1 MIYTVTMNPALEFV
15 SEVSDFEFDKN
26 NISDFDL
33 MLPAGKGINV
43 SRVLKQLGLPTVATG
58 FAGGF
63 TGEFVEDWLRRED
76 IKSEFIRIDDN
87 TRINIKITGASK
99 TVIES
104 KGPSISHQELQEL
117 LYYLSRVKEGDTVF
131 LSTAFP
137 KNITETVIERMIAIC
152 KANKAEFVLDID
164 EYYLEKFADEGSLLQ
179 NISVKCLEHLFK
191 TKIDSETDLLKWKNE
206 IFDLNSKFVIV
217 PFVDN
222 KVYLF
227 QENSICAFEIEK
239 MINQKRDF
247 VIDSIIAGFIATFI
261 RTSDHQKSFEMA
273 NACAL
278 ASLKTKDLP
287 KKFQIDDC
295 LEDVNIIKID

>member
-33 MLPAGKGINV
+33 MLPDGKGINV

-87 TRINIKITGASK
+87 TRINIKITGSSK

-117 LYYLSRVKEGDTVF
+117 LYHLSRVKEGDTVF

-152 KANKAEFVLDID
+152 KANKAHFVLDID
-164 EYYLEKFADEGSLLQ
+164 EYYLERFANEGSLLEK
-179 NISVKCLEHLFK
+179 ISVKCLEHMFK
-191 TKIDSETDLLKWKNE
+191 TKIDSETDLLKWKKE

-227 QENSICAFEIEK
+227 QKNSIYAFDIEQ
-239 MINQKRDF
+239 MLNQKRDF

-261 RTSDHQKSFEMA
+261 RTSDYEKSFEMA

-295 LEDVNIIKID
+295 FNDINIIKIN

>member
-15 SEVSDFEFDKN
+15 SEVSNFEFDKN

-87 TRINIKITGASK
+87 TRINIKITGSSK

-152 KANKAEFVLDID
+152 KANKAQFVLDID
-164 EYYLEKFADEGSLLQ
+164 EYYLERFANEGSLLEK
-179 NISVKCLEHLFK
+179 ISVKCLEHLFK
-191 TKIDSETDLLKWKNE
+191 TKIDSESDLLKWKNE

-227 QENSICAFEIEK
+227 QKNSIYAFDIEK
-239 MINQKRDF
+239 LLNQKRDF

-261 RTSDHQKSFEMA
+261 RTSDYEKSFEMA

-278 ASLKTKDLP
+278 ASLNTKDLP

-295 LEDVNIIKID
+295 FKEINIIKID

>member
-87 TRINIKITGASK
+87 TRINIKITGSSK

-152 KANKAEFVLDID
+152 KANKAQFVLDID
-164 EYYLEKFADEGSLLQ
+164 EYYLERFANEGSLLEK
-179 NISVKCLEHLFK
+179 ISVKCLEHLFK
-191 TKIDSETDLLKWKNE
+191 TKIDSESDLLKWKNE
-206 IFDLNSKFVIV
+206 ISGLKSKFVIV

-227 QENSICAFEIEK
+227 QKNSIYAFDIEQ
-239 MINQKRDF
+239 MLNQKIDF

-261 RTSDHQKSFEMA
+261 RTSDYEKSFEMA

-295 LEDVNIIKID
+295 FNDINIIKIN

>member
-26 NISDFDL
+26 NISVFDL

-87 TRINIKITGASK
+87 TRINIKITGSSK

-152 KANKAEFVLDID
+152 QANKAQFVLDID
-164 EYYLEKFADEGSLLQ
+164 EYYLERFANEGSLLEK
-179 NISVKCLEHLFK
+179 ISVKCLEHLFK
-191 TKIDSETDLLKWKNE
+191 TKIDSESDLLKWRNE
-206 IFDLNSKFVIV
+206 ISGLKSKFVIV

-227 QENSICAFEIEK
+227 QKNSIYAFDIEQ
-239 MINQKRDF
+239 MLNQKIDF

-261 RTSDHQKSFEMA
+261 RTSDYEKSFEMA

-295 LEDVNIIKID
+295 FKDINIIKID

>member
-33 MLPAGKGINV
+33 MLPSGKGINV
-43 SRVLKQLGLPTVATG
+43 SRVLKQLGLPTLATG

-87 TRINIKITGASK
+87 TRINIKITGSSK

-152 KANKAEFVLDID
+152 KANKAHFVLDID
-164 EYYLEKFADEGSLLQ
+164 EYYLERFANEGSLLEK
-179 NISVKCLEHLFK
+179 ISVKCLEHLFK
-191 TKIDSETDLLKWKNE
+191 TKINSESDLLKWKNE
-206 IFDLNSKFVIV
+206 ISGLNSKFVIV

-227 QENSICAFEIEK
+227 QKNSIYAFDIEQ
-239 MINQKRDF
+239 MLNQKRDF

-261 RTSDHQKSFEMA
+261 RTSDYEKSFEMA

-295 LEDVNIIKID
+295 FNDINIIKIN

>member
-87 TRINIKITGASK
+87 TRINIKITGSSK

-152 KANKAEFVLDID
+152 KANKAQFVLDID
-164 EYYLEKFADEGSLLQ
+164 EYYLERFANEGSLLEK
-179 NISVKCLEHLFK
+179 ISVKCLEHLFK
-191 TKIDSETDLLKWKNE
+191 TKIDSESDLLKWKNE

-217 PFVDN
+217 PFIDN

-227 QENSICAFEIEK
+227 QKNSIYAFDIEQLL
-239 MINQKRDF
+239 NQKIDF

-261 RTSDHQKSFEMA
+261 RTSDYEKSFEMA

-295 LEDVNIIKID
+295 IKDINIIKID

>member
-87 TRINIKITGASK
+87 TRINIKITGSSK

-152 KANKAEFVLDID
+152 KANKAHFVLDID
-164 EYYLEKFADEGSLLQ
+164 EYYLERFANEGSLLEK
-179 NISVKCLEHLFK
+179 ISVKCMEHLFK
-191 TKIDSETDLLKWKNE
+191 TKIDSESDLLKWKNE

-227 QENSICAFEIEK
+227 QKNSIYAFDIEQ
-239 MINQKRDF
+239 MLNQKIDF

-261 RTSDHQKSFEMA
+261 RTSDYEKSFEMA

-295 LEDVNIIKID
+295 FKDINIIKID

>member
-33 MLPAGKGINV
+33 MLPSGKGINV
-43 SRVLKQLGLPTVATG
+43 SRVLKQLGLPTLATG

-87 TRINIKITGASK
+87 TRINIKITGSSK

-137 KNITETVIERMIAIC
+137 KNITETVIKRMIAIC
-152 KANKAEFVLDID
+152 KANKAQFVLDID
-164 EYYLEKFADEGSLLQ
+164 EYYLERFANEGSLLEK
-179 NISVKCLEHLFK
+179 ISVKCMEHLFK
-191 TKIDSETDLLKWKNE
+191 TKIDSESDLLKWKKE
-206 IFDLNSKFVIV
+206 ISGLKSKFVIV

-227 QENSICAFEIEK
+227 QKNSIYAFDIEQ
-239 MINQKRDF
+239 MLNQKRDF

-261 RTSDHQKSFEMA
+261 RTSDYEKSFEMA

-295 LEDVNIIKID
+295 FKDINIIKID

>member
-87 TRINIKITGASK
+87 TRINIKITGSSK

-152 KANKAEFVLDID
+152 KANKAQFVLDID
-164 EYYLEKFADEGSLLQ
+164 EYYLERFANEGSLLEK
-179 NISVKCLEHLFK
+179 ISVKCMEHLFK
-191 TKIDSETDLLKWKNE
+191 TKIDSESDLLKWKNE

-217 PFVDN
+217 PFIDN

-227 QENSICAFEIEK
+227 QKNSIYAFDIEQLL
-239 MINQKRDF
+239 NQKRDF

-261 RTSDHQKSFEMA
+261 RTSDYEKSFEMA

-295 LEDVNIIKID
+295 FKDINIIKID

>member
-33 MLPAGKGINV
+33 MLPSGKGINV

-87 TRINIKITGASK
+87 TRINIKITGSSK

-104 KGPSISHQELQEL
+104 KGYSISHQELQEL

-152 KANKAEFVLDID
+152 KANKAHFVLDID
-164 EYYLEKFADEGSLLQ
+164 EYYLERFANEGSLLEK
-179 NISVKCLEHLFK
+179 ISVKCLEHLFK
-191 TKIDSETDLLKWKNE
+191 TKINSESDLLKWKNE
-206 IFDLNSKFVIV
+206 ISGLNSKFVIV

-227 QENSICAFEIEK
+227 QKNSIYAFDIEQ
-239 MINQKRDF
+239 MLNQKRDF

-261 RTSDHQKSFEMA
+261 RTSDYEKSFEMA

-295 LEDVNIIKID
+295 FNDINIIKIN

>member
-87 TRINIKITGASK
+87 TRINIKITGSSK

-152 KANKAEFVLDID
+152 KANKAQFVLDID
-164 EYYLEKFADEGSLLQ
+164 EYFLERFANEGSLLEK
-179 NISVKCLEHLFK
+179 ISVKCLEHLFK
-191 TKIDSETDLLKWKNE
+191 TKIDSESDLLKWKNE
-206 IFDLNSKFVIV
+206 IFDLNSRFVIV

-227 QENSICAFEIEK
+227 QKNSIYAFDIEQ
-239 MINQKRDF
+239 MLNQKRDF

-261 RTSDHQKSFEMA
+261 RTSDYEKSFEMA

-278 ASLKTKDLP
+278 ASLNTKDLP

-295 LEDVNIIKID
+295 FKEINIIKID

>member
-58 FAGGF
+58 FSGGF

-87 TRINIKITGASK
+87 TRINIKITGSSK

-152 KANKAEFVLDID
+152 KANKAQFVLDID
-164 EYYLEKFADEGSLLQ
+164 EYYLERFANEGSLLEK
-179 NISVKCLEHLFK
+179 ISVKCLEHLFK
-191 TKIDSETDLLKWKNE
+191 TKIDSESDLLKWKNE

-227 QENSICAFEIEK
+227 QKNSIYAFDIEQ
-239 MINQKRDF
+239 MLNQKRDF

-261 RTSDHQKSFEMA
+261 RTSDYEKSFEMA
-273 NACAL
+273 NGCAL

-295 LEDVNIIKID
+295 FKDINIIKID

>member
-87 TRINIKITGASK
+87 TRINIKITGSSK

-152 KANKAEFVLDID
+152 KANKAQFVLDID
-164 EYYLEKFADEGSLLQ
+164 EYYLERFANEGSLLEK
-179 NISVKCLEHLFK
+179 ISVKCMEHLFK
-191 TKIDSETDLLKWKNE
+191 TKIDSESDLLKWKKE
-206 IFDLNSKFVIV
+206 ISGLKSKFVIV

-227 QENSICAFEIEK
+227 QKNSIYAFDIEQ
-239 MINQKRDF
+239 MLNQKRDF

-261 RTSDHQKSFEMA
+261 RTSDYEKSFEMA

-295 LEDVNIIKID
+295 FNDINIIKID

>member
-152 KANKAEFVLDID
+152 KANKAQFVLDID
-164 EYYLEKFADEGSLLQ
+164 EYYLERFANEGSLLEK
-179 NISVKCLEHLFK
+179 ISVKCMEHLFK
-191 TKIDSETDLLKWKNE
+191 TKIDSESDLLKWKNE

-227 QENSICAFEIEK
+227 QKNSIYAFDIEQ
-239 MINQKRDF
+239 MLDQKRDF

-261 RTSDHQKSFEMA
+261 RTSDYEKSFEMA

-295 LEDVNIIKID
+295 FKDINIIKID

>member
-15 SEVSDFEFDKN
+15 SEVSDFEFDNN

-87 TRINIKITGASK
+87 TRINIKITGSSK
-99 TVIES
+99 TVILS

-152 KANKAEFVLDID
+152 KANKAQFVLDID
-164 EYYLEKFADEGSLLQ
+164 EYYLERFANEGSLLEK
-179 NISVKCLEHLFK
+179 ISVKCLEHLFK
-191 TKIDSETDLLKWKNE
+191 TKIDSESDLLKWKNE

-227 QENSICAFEIEK
+227 QKNSIYAFDIEQ
-239 MINQKRDF
+239 MLNQKRDF

-261 RTSDHQKSFEMA
+261 RTSDYEKSFEMA

-278 ASLKTKDLP
+278 ASLNTKDLP

-295 LEDVNIIKID
+295 FKEINIIKID

>member
-33 MLPAGKGINV
+33 MLPSGKGINV

-87 TRINIKITGASK
+87 TRINIKITGSSK

-152 KANKAEFVLDID
+152 KANKAQFVLDID
-164 EYYLEKFADEGSLLQ
+164 EYYLERFANEGSLLEK
-179 NISVKCLEHLFK
+179 ISVKCLEHLFK
-191 TKIDSETDLLKWKNE
+191 TKIDSESDLLKWKNE
-206 IFDLNSKFVIV
+206 ISGLKSKFVIV

-227 QENSICAFEIEK
+227 QKNSIYAFDIEQ
-239 MINQKRDF
+239 MLNQKRDF

-261 RTSDHQKSFEMA
+261 RTSDYEKSFEMA

-295 LEDVNIIKID
+295 FNDINIIKIN

>member
-15 SEVSDFEFDKN
+15 SEVSDFGFDKN

-87 TRINIKITGASK
+87 TRINIKITGSSK

-152 KANKAEFVLDID
+152 KANKAQFVLDID
-164 EYYLEKFADEGSLLQ
+164 EYYLERFANEGSLLEK
-179 NISVKCLEHLFK
+179 ISVKCMEHLFK
-191 TKIDSETDLLKWKNE
+191 TKIDSESDLLKWKNE

-217 PFVDN
+217 PFIDN

-227 QENSICAFEIEK
+227 QKNSIYAFDIEQLL
-239 MINQKRDF
+239 NQKRDF

-261 RTSDHQKSFEMA
+261 RTSDYEKSFEMA

-278 ASLKTKDLP
+278 ASLNTKDLP

-295 LEDVNIIKID
+295 FKEINIIKID

>member
-87 TRINIKITGASK
+87 TRINIKITGSSK

-152 KANKAEFVLDID
+152 KANKAQFVLDID
-164 EYYLEKFADEGSLLQ
+164 EYYLERFANEGSLLEK
-179 NISVKCLEHLFK
+179 ISVKCLEHLFK
-191 TKIDSETDLLKWKNE
+191 TKIDSESDLLKWKNE

-227 QENSICAFEIEK
+227 PKNSIYAFDIEQLL
-239 MINQKRDF
+239 NQKRDF

-261 RTSDHQKSFEMA
+261 RTSDYEKSFEMA

-278 ASLKTKDLP
+278 ASLNTKDLP

-295 LEDVNIIKID
+295 FKDINIIKID

>member
-63 TGEFVEDWLRRED
+63 TGDFVEDWLRRED

-87 TRINIKITGASK
+87 TRINIKITGSSK

-152 KANKAEFVLDID
+152 KANKAQFVLDID
-164 EYYLEKFADEGSLLQ
+164 EYYLERFANEGSLLEK
-179 NISVKCLEHLFK
+179 ISVKCLEHLFK
-191 TKIDSETDLLKWKNE
+191 TKIDSESDLLKWKNE

-222 KVYLF
+222 KVYLL
-227 QENSICAFEIEK
+227 QKNSIYAFDIEQLL
-239 MINQKRDF
+239 NQKRDF

-261 RTSDHQKSFEMA
+261 RTSDYEKSFEMA

-295 LEDVNIIKID
+295 FKDINIIKID

>member
-63 TGEFVEDWLRRED
+63 TGGFVEDWLRRED

-87 TRINIKITGASK
+87 TRINIKITGSSK

-117 LYYLSRVKEGDTVF
+117 LYYISRVKEGDTVF

-152 KANKAEFVLDID
+152 KANKAQFVLDID
-164 EYYLEKFADEGSLLQ
+164 EYYLERFANEGSLLEK
-179 NISVKCLEHLFK
+179 ISVKCMEHLFK
-191 TKIDSETDLLKWKNE
+191 TKIDSESDLLKWKNE

-227 QENSICAFEIEK
+227 QKNSIYAFDIEQLL
-239 MINQKRDF
+239 NQKRDF

-261 RTSDHQKSFEMA
+261 RTSDYEKSFEMA

-278 ASLKTKDLP
+278 ASLNTKDLP

-295 LEDVNIIKID
+295 FKDVNIIKID

>member
-87 TRINIKITGASK
+87 TRINIKITGSSK

-117 LYYLSRVKEGDTVF
+117 FYYLSRVKEGDTVF

-179 NISVKCLEHLFK
+179 NISVKCLEHMFK
-191 TKIDSETDLLKWKNE
+191 TKINSETDLLKWKNE

-227 QENSICAFEIEK
+227 QENSIYAFGIEQ
-239 MINQKRDF
+239 MIKQKRDF

-261 RTSDHQKSFEMA
+261 RTSDHEKSFEMA

-295 LEDVNIIKID
+295 LEDVNIIKIN

>member
-1 MIYTVTMNPALEFV
+1 MNPALEFV
-15 SEVSDFEFDKN
+15 SEVTDFEFDKN

-43 SRVLKQLGLPTVATG
+43 SRILKQLGLPTVATG

-87 TRINIKITGASK
+87 TRINIKITGSSK

-179 NISVKCLEHLFK
+179 NISVKCLEHMFK
-191 TKIDSETDLLKWKNE
+191 TKIDSETDLLKWKKE

>member
-63 TGEFVEDWLRRED
+63 TGKFVEDWLRRED

-87 TRINIKITGASK
+87 TRINIKITGSSK

-152 KANKAEFVLDID
+152 KANKAQFVLDID
-164 EYYLEKFADEGSLLQ
+164 EYYLERFANGGSLLEK
-179 NISVKCLEHLFK
+179 ISVKCLEHLFK
-191 TKIDSETDLLKWKNE
+191 TKIDSESDLLKWKNE
-206 IFDLNSKFVIV
+206 ISGLKSKFVIV

-227 QENSICAFEIEK
+227 QKNSIYAFDIEQ
-239 MINQKRDF
+239 MLNQKRDF

-261 RTSDHQKSFEMA
+261 RTSDYEKSFEMA

-295 LEDVNIIKID
+295 FKDINIIKID

>member
-15 SEVSDFEFDKN
+15 SEVSDFEFDNN

-87 TRINIKITGASK
+87 TRINIKITGSSK
-99 TVIES
+99 TVILS

-152 KANKAEFVLDID
+152 KANKAQFVLDID
-164 EYYLEKFADEGSLLQ
+164 EYYLERFANEGSLLEK
-179 NISVKCLEHLFK
+179 ISVKCLEHLFK
-191 TKIDSETDLLKWKNE
+191 TKIDSESDLLKWKNE

-227 QENSICAFEIEK
+227 QKNSIYAFDIEQ
-239 MINQKRDF
+239 MLNQKIDF

-261 RTSDHQKSFEMA
+261 RTSDYEKSFEMA

-295 LEDVNIIKID
+295 FKDINIIKID

>member
-15 SEVSDFEFDKN
+15 SEVSDFGFDKN

-63 TGEFVEDWLRRED
+63 TGDFVEDWLRRED
-76 IKSEFIRIDDN
+76 IKSEFIGIDDN
-87 TRINIKITGASK
+87 TRINIKITGSSK

-152 KANKAEFVLDID
+152 KANKAQFVLDID
-164 EYYLEKFADEGSLLQ
+164 EYYLERFANEGSLLEK
-179 NISVKCLEHLFK
+179 ISVKCLEHLFK
-191 TKIDSETDLLKWKNE
+191 TKIDSESDLLKWKNE

-227 QENSICAFEIEK
+227 QKNSIYAFDIEK
-239 MINQKRDF
+239 LLNQKRDF

-261 RTSDHQKSFEMA
+261 RNSDYEKSFEMA

-278 ASLKTKDLP
+278 ASLNTKDLP

-295 LEDVNIIKID
+295 FKEINIIKID

>member
-87 TRINIKITGASK
+87 TRINIKITGSSK
-99 TVIES
+99 AVIES

-152 KANKAEFVLDID
+152 KANKAQFVLDID
-164 EYYLEKFADEGSLLQ
+164 EYYLERFVNEGSLLEK
-179 NISVKCLEHLFK
+179 ISVKCMEHLFK
-191 TKIDSETDLLKWKNE
+191 TKIKSESDLLKWKNE

-227 QENSICAFEIEK
+227 QKNSIYAFDIEQ
-239 MINQKRDF
+239 MLNQKRDF

-261 RTSDHQKSFEMA
+261 RTSDYEKSFEMA

-278 ASLKTKDLP
+278 ASLNTKDLP

-295 LEDVNIIKID
+295 FKDVNIIKID

>member
-87 TRINIKITGASK
+87 TRINIKITGSSK

-152 KANKAEFVLDID
+152 KANKAQFVLDID
-164 EYYLEKFADEGSLLQ
+164 EYYLERFANEGSLLEK
-179 NISVKCLEHLFK
+179 ISVKCLEHLFK
-191 TKIDSETDLLKWKNE
+191 TKIDSESDLLKWKNE

-217 PFVDN
+217 PFIDN

-227 QENSICAFEIEK
+227 QKNSIYAFDIEQLL
-239 MINQKRDF
+239 NQKRDF

-261 RTSDHQKSFEMA
+261 RTSDYEKSFEMA

-278 ASLKTKDLP
+278 ASLNTKDLP

-295 LEDVNIIKID
+295 FKDINIIKID

>member
-15 SEVSDFEFDKN
+15 SEVTDFEFDKN

-43 SRVLKQLGLPTVATG
+43 SRILKQLGLPTVATG

-164 EYYLEKFADEGSLLQ
+164 EYYLERFANEGSLLQ

-191 TKIDSETDLLKWKNE
+191 TKIDSETDLLKWKDE

-227 QENSICAFEIEK
+227 QENSIYAFEIEQ

-247 VIDSIIAGFIATFI
+247 VIDSIIAGFVATFI
-261 RTSDHQKSFEMA
+261 RTSDHEKSFEMA

>member
-63 TGEFVEDWLRRED
+63 TGDFVEDWLRRED

-87 TRINIKITGASK
+87 TRINIKITGSSK

-104 KGPSISHQELQEL
+104 KVPSISHQELQEL

-152 KANKAEFVLDID
+152 KANKAQFVLDID
-164 EYYLEKFADEGSLLQ
+164 EYYLERFANEGSLLEK
-179 NISVKCLEHLFK
+179 ISVKCLEHLFK
-191 TKIDSETDLLKWKNE
+191 TKIDSESDLLKWKNE
-206 IFDLNSKFVIV
+206 IFGLNSKFVIV

-227 QENSICAFEIEK
+227 QKNSIYAFDIEQ
-239 MINQKRDF
+239 MLNQKRDF

-261 RTSDHQKSFEMA
+261 RTSDYEKSFEMA

-295 LEDVNIIKID
+295 FKEINIIKID

>member
-87 TRINIKITGASK
+87 TRINIKITGSSK

-152 KANKAEFVLDID
+152 KANKAQFVLDID
-164 EYYLEKFADEGSLLQ
+164 EYYLERFANEGSLLEK
-179 NISVKCLEHLFK
+179 ISVKCMEHLFK
-191 TKIDSETDLLKWKNE
+191 TKIDSESDLLKWKNE

-227 QENSICAFEIEK
+227 QKNLIYAFDIEQ
-239 MINQKRDF
+239 MLNQKRDF

-261 RTSDHQKSFEMA
+261 RTSDYEKSFEMA

-287 KKFQIDDC
+287 KKYQIDDC
-295 LEDVNIIKID
+295 FKEINIIKID

>member
-15 SEVSDFEFDKN
+15 SEVSDFGFDKN

-63 TGEFVEDWLRRED
+63 TGDFVEDWLRRED
-76 IKSEFIRIDDN
+76 IKSEFIGIDDN
-87 TRINIKITGASK
+87 TRINIKITGSSK

-152 KANKAEFVLDID
+152 KANKAQFVLDID
-164 EYYLEKFADEGSLLQ
+164 EYYLERFANEGSLLEK
-179 NISVKCLEHLFK
+179 ISVKCLEHLFK
-191 TKIDSETDLLKWKNE
+191 TKIDSESDLLKWKNE

-227 QENSICAFEIEK
+227 QKNSIYAFDIEK
-239 MINQKRDF
+239 LLNQKRDF

-261 RTSDHQKSFEMA
+261 RNSDYEKSFEMA

-278 ASLKTKDLP
+278 ASLNTKDLP

-295 LEDVNIIKID
+295 FKDINIIKID

>member
-15 SEVSDFEFDKN
+15 SEVTDFEFDKN

-43 SRVLKQLGLPTVATG
+43 SRILKQLGLPTVATG

-87 TRINIKITGASK
+87 TRINIKITGSSK

-179 NISVKCLEHLFK
+179 NISVKCLEHMFK
-191 TKIDSETDLLKWKNE
+191 TKIDSETDLLKWKKE

>member
-15 SEVSDFEFDKN
+15 SEVSNFEFDKS

-87 TRINIKITGASK
+87 TRINIKITGSSK

-152 KANKAEFVLDID
+152 KANKAQFVLDID
-164 EYYLEKFADEGSLLQ
+164 EYYLERFANEGSLLEK
-179 NISVKCLEHLFK
+179 ISVKCLEHLFK
-191 TKIDSETDLLKWKNE
+191 TKIDSESDLLKWKNE
-206 IFDLNSKFVIV
+206 ISGLNSKFVIV

-227 QENSICAFEIEK
+227 KKNSIYAFDIEQ
-239 MINQKRDF
+239 MLNQKRDF

-261 RTSDHQKSFEMA
+261 RTSDYEKSFEMA

-295 LEDVNIIKID
+295 FNDINIIKIN

>member
-15 SEVSDFEFDKN
+15 SEVSNFEFDKN

-87 TRINIKITGASK
+87 TRINIKITGSSK

-152 KANKAEFVLDID
+152 KANKAQR
-164 EYYLEKFADEGSLLQ
+164 FANEGSLLEK
-179 NISVKCLEHLFK
+179 ISVKCMEHLFK
-191 TKIDSETDLLKWKNE
+191 TKIDSESDLLKWKNE

-227 QENSICAFEIEK
+227 QKNSIYAFDIEQ
-239 MINQKRDF
+239 MLNQKIDF

-261 RTSDHQKSFEMA
+261 RTSDYEKSFEMA

-295 LEDVNIIKID
+295 FKDINIIKID

>member
-26 NISDFDL
+26 IISDFDL

-63 TGEFVEDWLRRED
+63 TGDFVEDWLRRED

-87 TRINIKITGASK
+87 TRINIKITGFSK

-152 KANKAEFVLDID
+152 KANKAQFVLDID
-164 EYYLEKFADEGSLLQ
+164 EYYLERFANEGSLLEK
-179 NISVKCLEHLFK
+179 ISVKCLEHLFK
-191 TKIDSETDLLKWKNE
+191 TKIDSESDLLKWKNE

-227 QENSICAFEIEK
+227 QRNSIYAFDIEQ
-239 MINQKRDF
+239 MLNQKRDF

-261 RTSDHQKSFEMA
+261 RTSDYEKSFEMA

-278 ASLKTKDLP
+278 ASLNTKDLP

-295 LEDVNIIKID
+295 FKEINIIKID

>member
-152 KANKAEFVLDID
+152 KANKAQFVLDID
-164 EYYLEKFADEGSLLQ
+164 EYYLERFANEGSLLEK
-179 NISVKCLEHLFK
+179 ISVKCMEHLFK
-191 TKIDSETDLLKWKNE
+191 TKIDSESDLLKWKNE

-227 QENSICAFEIEK
+227 QKNSIYAFDIEQ
-239 MINQKRDF
+239 MLDQKRDF

-261 RTSDHQKSFEMA
+261 RTSDYEKSFEMA

-287 KKFQIDDC
+287 KKFQIDEYLDNV
-295 LEDVNIIKID
+295 EIFKID

>member
-87 TRINIKITGASK
+87 TRINIKITGSSK

-152 KANKAEFVLDID
+152 KANKAQFVLDID
-164 EYYLEKFADEGSLLQ
+164 EYYLERFANGGSLLEK
-179 NISVKCLEHLFK
+179 ISVKCLEHLFK
-191 TKIDSETDLLKWKNE
+191 TKIDSESDLLKWKKE
-206 IFDLNSKFVIV
+206 ISGLKSKFVIV

-227 QENSICAFEIEK
+227 QKNSIYAFDIEQ
-239 MINQKRDF
+239 MLNQKRDF

-261 RTSDHQKSFEMA
+261 RTSDYEKSFEMA

-295 LEDVNIIKID
+295 FNDINIIKID

>member
-15 SEVSDFEFDKN
+15 SEVSDFGFDKN

-87 TRINIKITGASK
+87 TRINIKITGSSK

-152 KANKAEFVLDID
+152 KANKAQFVLDID
-164 EYYLEKFADEGSLLQ
+164 EYYLERFANEGSLLEK
-179 NISVKCLEHLFK
+179 ISVKCLEHLFK
-191 TKIDSETDLLKWKNE
+191 TKIDSESDLLKWKNE

-227 QENSICAFEIEK
+227 QKNSIYAFDIEK
-239 MINQKRDF
+239 LLNQKRDF

-261 RTSDHQKSFEMA
+261 RNSDYEKSFEMA

-278 ASLKTKDLP
+278 ASLNTKDLP

-295 LEDVNIIKID
+295 FKEINIIKID

>member
-33 MLPAGKGINV
+33 MLPSGKGINV

-87 TRINIKITGASK
+87 TRINIKITGSSK

-152 KANKAEFVLDID
+152 QANKAQFVLDID
-164 EYYLEKFADEGSLLQ
+164 EYYLERFANEGSLLEK
-179 NISVKCLEHLFK
+179 ISVKCLEHLFK
-191 TKIDSETDLLKWKNE
+191 TKIDSESDLLKWKNE
-206 IFDLNSKFVIV
+206 IFDLKSKFVIV

-227 QENSICAFEIEK
+227 QKNSIYAFDIEQ
-239 MINQKRDF
+239 MLNQKRDF

-261 RTSDHQKSFEMA
+261 RTSDYEKSFEMA

-295 LEDVNIIKID
+295 FNDINIIKIN